1 MSSMVGHLLIAMPHL
16 TDPYFGRSL
25 VLICQHDQQGAMGLI
40 INKSFED
47 PSVKAIFP
55 TLIVNDEAIKK
66 IISPLY
72 FGGPVSLEQGF
83 LLHSPDFLTDDTL
96 QVNHELFLTSNSTI
110 IDAIRAGDGP
120 RHYKMML
127 GYAGWQ
133 GGQLEGEIENGDWL
147 FQEAVPDFIFNPH
160 EDEKWL
166 SATGSFGIEVA
177 PGTGGQA

>member
-1 MSSMVGHLLIAMPHL
+1 MQGHILIAMPHL

-25 VLICQHDQQGAMGLI
+25 VLICQHDRDGAMGLI

-47 PSVKAIFP
+47 EAVKEIFP
-55 TLIVNDEAIKK
+55 TLIVNDEAIREV
-66 IISPLY
+66 IAPLY

-96 QVNHELFLTSNSTI
+96 QVSSEFSLTSNSTI

-120 RHYKMML
+120 RQFKMML

-147 FQEAVPDFIFNPH
+147 FQEATPDFIFNP
-160 EDEKWL
+160 DEAGKWL
-166 SATGSFGIEVA
+166 SATKSFGIELA